1 MEDRTDLLVAGSDE
15 VDVVRRFAEL
25 AAVVGSYDDLAQART
40 MVARLAQEA
49 LGSAGTAIWHRTED
63 STMALDSFTDAAFME
78 LMSDI
83 VGQQPDGPA
92 WQALQD
98 RRTTVANDFTT
109 ETRWPRYVSRLVTES
124 PVRSAV
130 VYPLGVAGRD
140 LGVLAVYSHQP
151 HHFADPVIDLGA
163 VFAAYAS
170 LALENIGLTRK
181 VGQLEVAVRSH
192 RRIGVAVGIL
202 MARNEVS
209 ETQAFDLLRVASQ
222 NSNTRLSDVADTVV
236 RAGTLRTLSQR

>member
-1 MEDRTDLLVAGSDE
+1 MVARNDE
-15 VDVVRRFAEL
+15 VDVVRRFADL
-25 AAVVGSYDDLAQART
+25 VGVVGSYDDLTQART
-40 MVARLAQEA
+40 MVAQLAQEA
-49 LGSAGTAIWHRTED
+49 LGSAGTAIWHRTENA
-63 STMALDSFTDAAFME
+63 TMALDSFTDPVFME

-92 WQALQD
+92 WQTMQD
-98 RRTTVANDFTT
+98 RRITVANDFAT
-109 ETRWPRYVSRLVTES
+109 ETRWPGYVSRLVNES

-140 LGVLAVYSHQP
+140 LGVLAVYSHQA
-151 HHFADPVIDLGA
+151 HHFVDPVIDLGG

-170 LALENIGLTRK
+170 LALENIGLNRK
-181 VGQLEVAVRSH
+181 VEHLERAVRSH

-202 MARNEVS
+202 MARNGVS

-222 NSNTRLSDVADTVV
+222 NSNTRLSDVADAVV
-236 RAGTLRTLSQR
+236 RVGTLRTLTQR